1 MRTSIPRCAHREEGA
16 LLLLTIPFNLCFSA
30 RASSDFPYIQV
41 ACVVITSA
49 PRMAQQPTCTYFLAP
64 SFRFKPGTGPIALGN
79 IIADPLRPHRALTTV
94 EEETLKTN
102 YPRVEMIT
110 DEGRSIVRSAGHD
123 FSMAIWSQFLQNISA
138 KVSGERSVN
147 TQATYTMKALE
158 TTYFVTDP
166 SLGVI
171 EARLRAPRVQAVIK
185 ASNIPGF
192 RHPVYMVTGLMV
204 AKGFAAVQ
212 EKARTKTGEV
222 SASGD
227 ILTPA
232 GGVGLGAGTTSSSTT
247 EQSDTWKTVEDII
260 FAYQLLK
267 IEVKGW
273 RGARVEYDEFRHNAA
288 FLSKDDSE
296 SGSESDGE
304 DTDDEIEGQVTVCVA
319 GLDNLSPSSLGGV
332 QIEQVELKEGKHK
345 ITCISAVDV

>member
-1 MRTSIPRCAHREEGA
+1 
-16 LLLLTIPFNLCFSA
+16 
-30 RASSDFPYIQV
+30 
-41 ACVVITSA
+41 
-49 PRMAQQPTCTYFLAP
+49 MAQQPTYFLAP

-94 EEETLKTN
+94 GEETLKTD
-102 YPRVEMIT
+102 YPRVETIA
-110 DEGRSIVRSAGHD
+110 DQDRSTVRGASCE
-123 FSMAIWSQFLQNISA
+123 FSMAIWSQFLQTISA
-138 KVSGERSVN
+138 KVSGGRSVN
-147 TQATYTMKALE
+147 MQTTYTMRALE

-166 SLGVI
+166 SLEVI

-212 EKARTKTGEV
+212 QRARTKAGEV
-222 SASGD
+222 SAIGG

-232 GGVGLGAGTTSSSTT
+232 GGVGLGTGTTSSSTT
-247 EQSDTWKTVEDII
+247 EQGDTWKTVDDIV

-273 RGARVEYDEFRHNAA
+273 RGTRVEYDEFRHNAA
-288 FLSKDDSE
+288 YLSKDDSE
-296 SGSESDGE
+296 SCSEYDGE
-304 DTDDEIEGQVTVCVA
+304 DSDDEIKGQVTVCAA
-319 GLDNLSPSSLGGV
+319 GVNNLSPSSLGGV
-332 QIEQVELKEGKHK
+332 EIEQLELIVGEHR
-345 ITCISAVDV
+345 ISCISAVDV

>member
-1 MRTSIPRCAHREEGA
+1 
-16 LLLLTIPFNLCFSA
+16 
-30 RASSDFPYIQV
+30 
-41 ACVVITSA
+41 
-49 PRMAQQPTCTYFLAP
+49 MAQQPTYFLAP

-94 EEETLKTN
+94 GEEILKTN
-102 YPRVEMIT
+102 YPRVETIA
-110 DEGRSIVRSAGHD
+110 DQDRSIVRSTSHD
-123 FSMAIWSQFLQNISA
+123 FSMAIWSQFLQTVSA
-138 KVSGERSVN
+138 KVSGGRSVSMQ
-147 TQATYTMKALE
+147 TTYTMGSLE

-185 ASNIPGF
+185 ASNMPGF
-192 RHPVYMVTGLMV
+192 RHLVYMVTGLMV

-212 EKARTKTGEV
+212 EKARTKAGEV

-232 GGVGLGAGTTSSSTT
+232 GDVGLGASTTSSSTAG
-247 EQSDTWKTVEDII
+247 QSDTWKTAEDII

-273 RGARVEYDEFRHNAA
+273 RGTRVEYDEFRHNAA
-288 FLSKDDSE
+288 YLSKDDAE
-296 SGSESDGE
+296 SGSESDEE
-304 DTDDEIEGQVTVCVA
+304 DADDKIKGQVTVCVA
-319 GLDNLSPSSLGGV
+319 GVNNLSPSSLGGIE
-332 QIEQVELKEGKHK
+332 IEQVELKEGNHR